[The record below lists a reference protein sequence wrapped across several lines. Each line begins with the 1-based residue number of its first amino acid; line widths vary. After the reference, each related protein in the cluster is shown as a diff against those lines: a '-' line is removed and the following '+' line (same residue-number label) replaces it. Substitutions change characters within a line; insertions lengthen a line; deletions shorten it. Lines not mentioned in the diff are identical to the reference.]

1 MASTKFYAIQSDNED
16 EVKFLLGLTSI
27 LQFDFNHDAELFIQT
42 SGNIE
47 PLVNLFNWKKKPSIG
62 LRGIYPDETYL
73 NLWGKEVPVNSSKSI
88 LSSEF
93 QVSGNV
99 QYVPKHLLNSQIKS
113 DPILI
118 SQCWTVARVIHENKF
133 SIAAPSRKL
142 SFVYSSDVKEWIS
155 LLEANDALI
164 ARWYRERDDK
174 TDLTLV
180 DVSRG
185 ILPDVVGKT
194 AFSSDTVII
203 SKISLST
210 TQFIK
215 SVRSINP
222 DIKLILHAFESPSVY
237 FANTFLY
244 DLKDYLYEND
254 LWLMSCEADK
264 KLAEESFHKINSQV
278 FPLKKPDIF
287 LNTKQSSSLKHLLYF
302 GRISEQKNL
311 HEAIIAVSLI
321 ADEMRKHDRK
331 FKIFGYEDFLGLPHL
346 RIPSLGYLEMLY
358 KLAKNLGISD
368 LVEFHPAIPQ
378 SKIDEHLK
386 EGVFL
391 SVSFHSDENFGLVA
405 HRALNLGIP
414 VVLSDFDNQ
423 PRESFEHSAN
433 ISASVQAYFE
443 KTFLKLCTELK
454 GKHPGFDN
462 LILVG
467 GCALNCLTNSRLV
480 KEKYFK
486 NVFIPPFP
494 NDEGISMGAALCL
507 AHRQGKIQFRTLPF
521 EKMHAYMGRNK
532 SGEVTLDQIKEAFPD
547 YKIRPWQDSSQILA
561 DGEVVAIFQGPSEV
575 GPRALGN
582 RTLMVR
588 PDRKEVKKYLNENIK
603 FREEFRPYG
612 ATVLQE
618 DVHVYFDVDKGFIA
632 PFMTFAPLI
641 RKEKESYL
649 TGVTHKDMTSRIQTI
664 SREQNQRYYDI
675 IKGFKSITGES
686 VILNTSLNIMGQ
698 PILEDLSDAK
708 SFMKD
713 SKVRYMVINDYLLEK
728 L

>member
-1 MASTKFYAIQSDNED
+1 MNVGRHDSGIAYLTIKSPTDYSFEVYQSER
-16 EVKFLLGLTSI
+16 LT
-27 LQFDFNHDAELFIQT
+27 
-42 SGNIE
+42 
-47 PLVNLFNWKKKPSIG
+47 KKKNQG
-62 LRGIYPDETYL
+62 DYP
-73 NLWGKEVPVNSSKSI
+73 
-88 LSSEF
+88 F
-93 QVSGNV
+93 
-99 QYVPKHLLNSQIKS
+99 
-113 DPILI
+113 
-118 SQCWTVARVIHENKF
+118 VA
-133 SIAAPSRKL
+133 L
-142 SFVYSSDVKEWIS
+142 
-155 LLEANDALI
+155 
-164 ARWYRERDDK
+164 
-174 TDLTLV
+174 
-180 DVSRG
+180 
-185 ILPDVVGKT
+185 
-194 AFSSDTVII
+194 
-203 SKISLST
+203 
-210 TQFIK
+210 
-215 SVRSINP
+215 
-222 DIKLILHAFESPSVY
+222 
-237 FANTFLY
+237 
-244 DLKDYLYEND
+244 
-254 LWLMSCEADK
+254 
-264 KLAEESFHKINSQV
+264 
-278 FPLKKPDIF
+278 
-287 LNTKQSSSLKHLLYF
+287 
-302 GRISEQKNL
+302 
-311 HEAIIAVSLI
+311 
-321 ADEMRKHDRK
+321 RK
-331 FKIFGYEDFLGLPHL
+331 FKSDHPQIFNSLK
-346 RIPSLGYLEMLY
+346 PSDVAM
-358 KLAKNLGISD
+358 N
-368 LVEFHPAIPQ
+368 
-378 SKIDEHLK
+378 
-386 EGVFL
+386 
-391 SVSFHSDENFGLVA
+391 SFHSTPAKLEELYTISPTYKEYIETFGFENFSTLYHPEIFQPGHHISHAYSAWGFSPFEKAMVIVFDGCGSKRGGFDDYFNENHIGTSGEGSHFETLSVYLLENGKLTPVHKEWNKFEKAEKVDHFIAGSLGNIFSLTSSRIFGSWKEAGKVMGLSA
-405 HRALNLGIP
+405 YGTP
-414 VVLSDFDNQ
+414 VEIADSKKFQQDIVNEEFTIYKGKDQFDNQ

-547 YKIRPWQDSSQILA
+547 YKIRSWQESSQVLA

-675 IKGFKSITGES
+675 IKGFKAITGES

-698 PILEDLSDAK
+698 PILEDLTDAK